1 MSVSPHAGKLP
12 DDCMLVNVAHL
23 VTAYFA
29 MKPDPSVSNQR
40 VSFGTSGH
48 RGSSFSCS
56 FNEAHVLAIAQAI
69 CDYRS
74 MKGIDGPLF
83 LGMDT
88 HALSEPAMTSA
99 LEVLAA
105 NGVDVMIS
113 ADEPWTPTPVVS
125 HAILGWN
132 RSRSRGLSDG
142 ILITPSHN
150 PPEDGGFKYN
160 PPHGGPAGADETS
173 WIEKRANLLLETK
186 LADVRRVSY
195 ASALGAATTHRYD
208 YMEPYIGALGEIID
222 LEAVSRSG
230 LRLGVDPLGG
240 AGVHYWKAIQERY
253 SIDLTVL
260 NETVDPTFRFM
271 SVDRDGKIRMDPS
284 SSWAMQPLVNRKDE
298 FDIAFACDTDYDRH
312 GIVTRGR
319 GLMQPNHFLSAAVSY
334 LFQHRELWGGGV
346 GIGKTVVTSS
356 MINRVAEKLGRDVYE
371 VPVGFKW
378 FVDGLLAGTLGFA
391 GEESAGASF
400 LRRNGS
406 VWSTD
411 KDGFIA
417 ALLSAEMTAI
427 TGRDP
432 SELYRDLTNDLGE
445 PHYARIDAPA
455 SAEEKVRL
463 KQLSASDIGQKELAG
478 ETILHMMTDAP
489 GNGQPIGGLKIET
502 RNGWFAARPSGTE
515 DVYKIYA
522 ESFLGPQHLARL
534 QEEARDIVA
543 AALCR

>member
-56 FNEAHVLAIAQAI
+56 FNEAHVLVIAQAI

-284 SSWAMQPLVNRKDE
+284 SSWAMQPLVNRKDD

-334 LFQHRELWGGGV
+334 LFEHREVWGGGV